1 MVKTLARIQLYSGIK
16 KRTTP
21 IKSGY
26 RPTFNFVEKSRTS
39 GQIGL
44 INMDLIYPGETAVVE
59 IVFLNQELLGE
70 EFKQGTN
77 FLFYEGEDPLGEGVV
92 LEIF

>member
-1 MVKTLARIQLYSGIK
+1 MHFEWNQIMPWIK
-16 KRTTP
+16 
-21 IKSGY
+21 
-26 RPTFNFVEKSRTS
+26 
-39 GQIGL
+39 
-44 INMDLIYPGETAVVE
+44 